1 MKSFAIL
8 LLFATLSAPEFCVA
22 QSGYFSEIKI
32 SFTHQTALL
41 PASAVLTAGPNDG
54 SYLICAYLEQTSSD
68 TVGAV
73 LDWTDENGNPQS
85 AELVAAGT
93 QATSGCTPIRNKANT
108 APTIQTVGEF
118 SYPYNLY
125 VDGFG
130 FWNVGP
136 DKQGGITEPIV
147 FDVHKGTETFG
158 ETPLL
163 LDTGYDTYLIA
174 MTLVPYTQ
182 LDNLTA
188 TLTWYDANGLH
199 SASLVGN
206 QDQDVD
212 QVFLVRTIPNTYI
225 TLSTTGTVNDL
236 YDLHVHGLHFGTPA
250 TGTGPMAFYGHN
262 LLHWINPASYAE
274 DMVPPGMWLMAANAE
289 YADSTEALSVNAFP
303 LTFTVENGA
312 DGRAVGAVYEGLS
325 NFEGYYTY
333 CGQVLICPLY
343 SAEFDL
349 VVF

>member
-1 MKSFAIL
+1 MKQIAVL
-8 LLFATLSAPEFCVA
+8 LLFACPMSLCFA
-22 QSGYFSEIKI
+22 QSSGYFSEIKT

-41 PASAVLTAGPNDG
+41 PASPVLTAGPNDG
-54 SYLICAYLEQTSSD
+54 SYLICAYVEQTSSD

-73 LDWTDENGNPQS
+73 LDWTDENGNAQS
-85 AELVAAGT
+85 AELVAPGT
-93 QATSGCTPIRNKANT
+93 QQTSGCTPIRNKGNT

-118 SYPYNLY
+118 SYTYNLY

-147 FDVHKGTETFG
+147 FDIHEGTETLG

-174 MTLVPYTQ
+174 MTLVPYTAF
-182 LDNLTA
+182 DDLTA
-188 TLTWYDANGLH
+188 TLTWYDADGLK

-206 QDQDVD
+206 QNQDVSL
-212 QVFLVRTIPNTYI
+212 VFLVRTIPNTYI
-225 TLSTTGTVNDL
+225 TLSATGKLNDL

-262 LLHWINPASYAE
+262 LLHWVNPSSYAE

-303 LTFTVENGA
+303 LTFTVENGV
-312 DGRAVGAVYEGLS
+312 DGRALGAVWEGLS
-325 NFEGYYTY
+325 NFESYYTH
-333 CGQVLICPLY
+333 CGPLVLTCPLY

-349 VVF
+349 IVF